1 MFAYEHNKLFRM
13 QLRWIYRTLL
23 RFDTSESPRSGRKMN
38 GLLCPSYPS
47 DIGTQVLGRIDPR
60 SGTTQ
65 FEESSSSAALAPHD
79 ATTIPVGIPRFYGSC
94 RTTTCAH
101 WTGSSCRLA
110 KSIALVRVSR
120 NVASSSCQIRQ
131 SCRWYAE
138 HGIRVCGGCA
148 KVEYRLI
155 SSNEKTIRNSSTEEF
170 LSIDHRVM

>member
-1 MFAYEHNKLFRM
+1 MFGRERNQLFRM
-13 QLRWIYRTLL
+13 QLRWIYRALL
-23 RFDTSESPRSGRKMN
+23 RFDASESRRSDRRIN

-47 DIGTQVLGRIDPR
+47 DVGTHVLGRIDPR
-60 SGTTQ
+60 SGITQ
-65 FEESSSSAALAPHD
+65 FEESTSSVALATHE
-79 ATTIPVGIPRFYGSC
+79 ATTIQDNIPRFYGPC

-110 KSIALVRVSR
+110 KSIALVQVTR

-148 KVEYRLI
+148 RVEYRLI
-155 SSNEKTIRNSSTEEF
+155 ASNKKAVESSDAEEF
-170 LSIDHRVM
+170 LSTNPRVS

>member
-1 MFAYEHNKLFRM
+1 MFGREHNQLFRL
-13 QLRWIYRTLL
+13 QLRWIYRALL
-23 RFDTSESPRSGRKMN
+23 RYDASESLLPEKKMN

-47 DIGTQVLGRIDPR
+47 DIGTHVLGRIDPH

-65 FEESSSSAALAPHD
+65 FEESTSSVALATPEA
-79 ATTIPVGIPRFYGSC
+79 ATIQASIPRYYGPC

-120 NVASSSCQIRQ
+120 NVASSSCQIRE

-148 KVEYRLI
+148 RVEYRLI
-155 SSNEKTIRNSSTEEF
+155 ASNKKAVESSDAEEF
-170 LSIDHRVM
+170 LSINPRVS